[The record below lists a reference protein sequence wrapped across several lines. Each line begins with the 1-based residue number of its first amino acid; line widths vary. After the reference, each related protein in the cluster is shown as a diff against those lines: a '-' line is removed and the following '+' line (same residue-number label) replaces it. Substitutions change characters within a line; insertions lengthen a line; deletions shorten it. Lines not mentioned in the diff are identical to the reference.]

1 MKVKNIIVVCDF
13 ANITGGAERVAV
25 TSAVSLAETDS
36 NVVMF
41 TGKGSVCDELKNSN
55 VHVICLNQEE
65 AIKDSNRL
73 RGIIRG
79 IYNRSA
85 RQEMEKLLK
94 EYDPKDTVIHMHGWS
109 KVLSSSI
116 FIPIKRM
123 GFKVLVTMHDYFL
136 QCPNGCCYDFQKK
149 EICEREALSIDCVTC
164 NCDKRSYI
172 YKLYRIIRQI
182 GMHKLVKGTD
192 LYVAFISKF
201 NENVSEKRIPFRYKK
216 MVITNPI
223 NVELRSIVPASKNKK
238 YLYIGRVSY
247 EKGIDFFCEG
257 ITKAG
262 VSGLGIG
269 SGDRL
274 DDLKKKYPMIEFVGW
289 KQQAEMKEY
298 ILQARALVFPSVW
311 YEGAPLTIPEVMGGY
326 CLPCIVSDC
335 SAGKDYIQHE
345 YNGLIYSGKKVN
357 ALYKA
362 ICSMESDALVTK
374 LQSNIEKDF
383 NREKYSSEHHVI
395 KLMECYERMLSEE

>member
-1 MKVKNIIVVCDF
+1 MKIKNVIVVCDF
-13 ANITGGAERVAV
+13 ANITGGAERVAI
-25 TSAVSLAETDS
+25 TSAVSLAETGS

-41 TGKGSVCDELKNSN
+41 TGKGPVCDELKNSN

-149 EICEREALSIDCVTC
+149 EICERKAMRVDCVLC

-182 GMHKLVKGTD
+182 GMLRLVNGTE
-192 LYVAFISKF
+192 LYIAFISKF
-201 NENVSEKRIPFRYKK
+201 NKNVSEKRIPVHYKK
-216 MVITNPI
+216 MMILNPI
-223 NVELRSIVPASKNKK
+223 NVKLQTIVPASDNKK
-238 YLYIGRVSY
+238 YLYIGRLSY

-262 VSGLGIG
+262 VSGIVIG

-274 DDLKKKYPMIEFVGW
+274 EDLKNKYPKIEFVGW
-289 KQQAEMKEY
+289 KQQTEMKEY

-335 SAGKDYIQHE
+335 SAGRDYIEQD
-345 YNGLIYSGKKVN
+345 YNGLIYSGKMWKRFVN
-357 ALYKA
+357 
-362 ICSMESDALVTK
+362 
-374 LQSNIEKDF
+374 
-383 NREKYSSEHHVI
+383 
-395 KLMECYERMLSEE
+395 LSVVWKMMSL

>member
-1 MKVKNIIVVCDF
+1 M
-13 ANITGGAERVAV
+13 
-25 TSAVSLAETDS
+25 
-36 NVVMF
+36 
-41 TGKGSVCDELKNSN
+41 
-55 VHVICLNQEE
+55 
-65 AIKDSNRL
+65 
-73 RGIIRG
+73 
-79 IYNRSA
+79 
-85 RQEMEKLLK
+85 
-94 EYDPKDTVIHMHGWS
+94 
-109 KVLSSSI
+109 
-116 FIPIKRM
+116 
-123 GFKVLVTMHDYFL
+123 
-136 QCPNGCCYDFQKK
+136 
-149 EICEREALSIDCVTC
+149 TC

-238 YLYIGRVSY
+238 YLYIGRLSY

-262 VSGLGIG
+262 VSGLVIG

>member
-149 EICEREALSIDCVTC
+149 EICEREALSVDCVTC

-223 NVELRSIVPASKNKK
+223 NVELRSIVPAIKNICI
-238 YLYIGRVSY
+238 LAACRMR
-247 EKGIDFFCEG
+247 
-257 ITKAG
+257 KA
-262 VSGLGIG
+262 
-269 SGDRL
+269 
-274 DDLKKKYPMIEFVGW
+274 
-289 KQQAEMKEY
+289 
-298 ILQARALVFPSVW
+298 
-311 YEGAPLTIPEVMGGY
+311 
-326 CLPCIVSDC
+326 
-335 SAGKDYIQHE
+335 
-345 YNGLIYSGKKVN
+345 
-357 ALYKA
+357 
-362 ICSMESDALVTK
+362 
-374 LQSNIEKDF
+374 
-383 NREKYSSEHHVI
+383 
-395 KLMECYERMLSEE
+395 